1 MSNNHD
7 TCNPHR
13 RIPAGTV
20 QRMCGGVSAMTLHRW
35 LHNPDLDFPR
45 PQYIGR
51 RRYWR
56 EADIVAWLEER
67 ATENAAE
74 V

>member
-1 MSNNHD
+1 MNTQTD

-13 RIPAGTV
+13 RISAGTV
-20 QRMCGGVSAMTLHRW
+20 QQMCGNVSAMTLHRW
-35 LHNPDLDFPR
+35 LNNPDLDFPK

-56 EADIVAWLEER
+56 EADLIAWLEARE
-67 ATENAAE
+67 TSAAA
-74 V
+74 

>member
-1 MSNNHD
+1 MNGTHD

-20 QRMCGGVSAMTLHRW
+20 QQMCGDISAMTLHRW
-35 LHNPDLDFPR
+35 LNNPELDFPK

-56 EADIVAWLEER
+56 EADVVAWLEARE
-67 ATENAAE
+67 TKSAA
-74 V
+74 

>member
-1 MSNNHD
+1 MSIQTE

-13 RIPAGTV
+13 RIPASEV
-20 QRMCGGVSAMTLHRW
+20 CQICGGISYMTLHRW
-35 LHNPDLDFPR
+35 SNSRDLDFPR

-56 EADIVAWLEER
+56 EAEVVAWLDARES
-67 ATENAAE
+67 AAA
-74 V
+74 

>member
-1 MSNNHD
+1 MNGTHD

-13 RIPAGTV
+13 RISAATV
-20 QRMCGGVSAMTLHRW
+20 QQMCGNVSAMTLHRW
-35 LHNPDLDFPR
+35 LNNPDLDFPK

-56 EADIVAWLEER
+56 EADIIAWLEAR
-67 ATENAAE
+67 DTQAAA
-74 V
+74 